1 MPEQLPPPLS
11 SAAPI
16 CAYPPS
22 TLPSPTNI
30 PSSPP
35 QVPSTLPSPT
45 SYPSSPTPPPPS
57 TLPSPTSN
65 PFTPPPP
72 TPSTLPSPTS
82 PPPPFL
88 PAQVPPA
95 PPCLP
100 TQVPPPTLSIPP
112 PLQSSPPTSIPT
124 PPAHNPTVPVMPYT
138 PPPMG
143 KKPGSGSG
151 SWCVSKPTV
160 SDAILQRGLDYAC
173 GMGADCK
180 QIQPGGPCFQPNT
193 VSAHS
198 SFAFNSYWQKGKAAG
213 GTCDFGGTA
222 MIVTIDPSK
231 YTSFYRRTITFRS

>member
-82 PPPPFL
+82 NPPPYL
-88 PAQVPPA
+88 PAQ
-95 PPCLP
+95 
-100 TQVPPPTLSIPP
+100 
-112 PLQSSPPTSIPT
+112 
-124 PPAHNPTVPVMPYT
+124 
-138 PPPMG
+138 PMG